1 MDAIRS
7 YLDNVFANLPKTD
20 AVLKAKAEMMANM
33 EEKYLHFKKE
43 GLSEHEAVGR
53 VIAEFGSIDELLAE
67 LDISPAS
74 PATGTASAKARRV
87 SREEAVE
94 YVKQKRQSGI
104 LIGLGVFMCIAGV
117 AALILI
123 NQIGFMGY
131 GHGQFAHAQA
141 RPVLGV
147 AVLLLMVATA
157 VGLFIYA
164 GMRLSKFEFLE
175 GNFTLPAHLQKEIE
189 DKKDAFTPSFTVAI
203 IIGVSLCILAPL
215 LILLPFLLTGP
226 GVLEPYWVVAMLLT
240 IAIAVFV
247 FVYAGNIKEAYDK
260 LLKTGDYSREPDRK
274 FVNAVSSVIWP
285 IAILLYL
292 LLGFLGGHW
301 SRAWII
307 FPIAVFVT
315 IIFNA
320 IFKIVKKD

>member
-1 MDAIRS
+1 MDAIKS

-33 EEKYLHFKKE
+33 EEKYLHFKKD

-67 LDISPAS
+67 LNVAPAS
-74 PATGTASAKARRV
+74 STPGTASSKARQV

-94 YVKQKRQSGI
+94 YVNQKRQSGI

-123 NQIGFMGY
+123 NQIGFMGH

-147 AVLLLMVATA
+147 VVLLLMVAAA
-157 VGLFIYA
+157 VGIFIYA

-175 GNFTLPAHLQKEIE
+175 GDFTLPAHLQKEIE

-226 GVLEPYWVVAMLLT
+226 GVLAPYWVVAMLLT
-240 IAIAVFV
+240 VATAVFV
-247 FVYAGNIKEAYDK
+247 FVYAGSIKEAYDK
-260 LLKTGDYSREPDRK
+260 LLKTGDYSRQPDQK
-274 FVNAVSSVIWP
+274 FTNAVSSVIWP
-285 IAILLYL
+285 LAIMSYL
-292 LLGFLGGHW
+292 LLGFLGDYWGK
-301 SRAWII
+301 AWII
-307 FPIAVFVT
+307 FPVAVFLS
-315 IIFNA
+315 IA
-320 IFKIVKKD
+320 ISAIAKFVRKE